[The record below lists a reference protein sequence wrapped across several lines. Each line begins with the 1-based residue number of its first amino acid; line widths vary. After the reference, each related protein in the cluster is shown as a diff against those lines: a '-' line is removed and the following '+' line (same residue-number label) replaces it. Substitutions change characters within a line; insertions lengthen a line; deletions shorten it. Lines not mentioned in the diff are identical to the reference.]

1 LIALASSLA
10 AVALLA
16 FIQRLVGDPLWPRPG
31 FSQRLEPS
39 APAILGVQT
48 AITMIFMASRLNLF
62 VPNIELPR
70 NLLGVLVAGIT
81 VAAAFSFITGVL
93 TRVGAVITLGLLL
106 LTLLLV
112 PWYQTLEQ
120 AVFAGIALYLLAVG
134 RGVVRYEDRGE
145 EDRSALSDRLLPH
158 TLTFLRLGAGVSIVT
173 LR

>member
-1 LIALASSLA
+1 MNPAANAPPLPPRRERGPGGEGTPTPHLLSTAATAVLLALLALLASPIAAAAHERWFVPEGGQSTPEWGRIVSLPVLIALASSLA

-70 NLLGVLVAGIT
+70 NLLGVLIAGVT

-93 TRVGAVITLGLLL
+93 T
-106 LTLLLV
+106 
-112 PWYQTLEQ
+112 
-120 AVFAGIALYLLAVG
+120 
-134 RGVVRYEDRGE
+134 
-145 EDRSALSDRLLPH
+145 
-158 TLTFLRLGAGVSIVT
+158 
-173 LR
+173 